1 MVNGEVAPFGLI
13 VYAFGEETNH
23 HSTTHHSPLTTHH
36 SPKWSTDYADYTD
49 F

>member
-1 MVNGEVAPFGLI
+1 MNGEVAPFGLI

-23 HSTTHHSPLTTHH
+23 HSTTHHSP
-36 SPKWSTDYADYTD
+36 KWSTDYADYTD